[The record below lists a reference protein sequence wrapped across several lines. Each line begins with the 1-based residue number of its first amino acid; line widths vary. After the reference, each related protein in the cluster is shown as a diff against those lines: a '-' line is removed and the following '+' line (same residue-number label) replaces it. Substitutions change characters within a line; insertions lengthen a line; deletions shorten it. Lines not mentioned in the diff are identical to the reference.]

1 MAQGPNLTQRLSQ
14 SQTLALTPS
23 MQLKLKLWQMNLQE
37 LSQTVERELEENPL
51 LELAEEGDEIPTMEA
66 LEEGHDSDVS
76 QDAQDAVAQEGIELP
91 EGVDTVDLGPMLD
104 AMNEMNPDSNLEAFT
119 EEGVS
124 QVQEVDMAAENSWD
138 TDLPRTSSLPDDE
151 RTSWEDRLTSS
162 ETLQEHLVSQLHE
175 TLDEEDPR
183 ILQLERLIEN
193 FLDAKGFLRMDPDE
207 PGEATPEALAAEL
220 GTTVEHLQELLEILQ
235 EFDPSGVGCFTVQ
248 QSLMLQLSHA
258 GAEPDDLAVRI
269 IRHHTD
275 LLGQKDHTKLKKVL
289 QCDDKELDDALMVLR
304 HLHPAPGR
312 AFDPEGDR
320 VVKPDIVV
328 LKGDDGGWKVY
339 LNDEGLPRLRVSGEY
354 RNFLASSDVK
364 GDKDFIRERYRSA
377 RDFIRG
383 VEDRNRTVLRVS
395 MAMVELQQDF
405 MEKGV
410 EGLRPMV
417 LRDVAESTGFH
428 ESTISRVV
436 KAKTIHTPQGLY
448 DMNYFFS
455 ASLGSDTGTDVSA
468 TVVKHRIKALV
479 QAEEAS
485 KPLSDETLAKL
496 LAQDGIQVAR
506 RTVNKY
512 REELKIPPASRRRQR

>member
-1 MAQGPNLTQRLSQ
+1 MALGPHLSQRLAQ

-51 LELAEEGDEIPTMEA
+51 LELAEEGDEIPTLEA
-66 LEEGHDSDVS
+66 IEEGHDSDVS
-76 QDAQDAVAQEGIELP
+76 QDAVAQEAAEAPEAP
-91 EGVDTVDLGPMLD
+91 EGVDTVDLGPLLEASD
-104 AMNEMNPDSNLEAFT
+104 EMNPDSDLAAYT

-151 RTSWEDRLTSS
+151 RNSWEDRLSS
-162 ETLQEHLVSQLHE
+162 NETLSEHLISQLHQ

-183 ILQLERLIEN
+183 IISLERLIED
-193 FLDAKGFLRMDPDE
+193 FMDAKGFLRMDPDE
-207 PGEATPEALAAEL
+207 PGEASPEALAAEL
-220 GTTVEHLQELLEILQ
+220 GVSVEELRGLLEILQ

-248 QSLMLQLSHA
+248 ESLMLQLRHA

-269 IRHHTD
+269 IRNHTD
-275 LLGQKDHTKLKKVL
+275 LLAQRDHTRLKKIL
-289 QCDDKELDDALMVLR
+289 LCDDKELDQALAVLR

-312 AFDPEGDR
+312 AFDPEGER
-320 VVKPDIVV
+320 VVKPDVVV
-328 LKGDDGGWKVY
+328 LKGEEGGWKVY
-339 LNDEGLPRLRVSGEY
+339 LNDEGLPRLRVSGDY
-354 RNFLASSDVK
+354 RNFLASTDQK

-395 MAMVELQQDF
+395 LALVELQQEF
-405 MEKGV
+405 MDKGI

-417 LRDVAESTGFH
+417 LRDVAEATGFH

-436 KAKTIHTPQGLY
+436 KAKTIHTPQGLF

-455 ASLGSDTGTDVSA
+455 ASLGSDNGADVSA

-479 QAEEAS
+479 QAEDPA
-485 KPLSDETLAKL
+485 KPLSDETLAGL
-496 LAQDGIQVAR
+496 MAQDGIQVAR

-512 REELKIPPASRRRQR
+512 REELKIPPASRRRRR

>member
-1 MAQGPNLTQRLSQ
+1 MAQGPNLSQRLTQ

-51 LELAEEGDEIPTMEA
+51 LELAEEGDEIPTLEA

-76 QDAQDAVAQEGIELP
+76 QDAQDAVAQEGTELP

-104 AMNEMNPDSNLEAFT
+104 SAAEMNPDNNLEAFT

-175 TLDEEDPR
+175 TLDENDPR

-193 FLDAKGFLRMDPDE
+193 FLDAKGFLRIDPDE
-207 PGEATPEALAAEL
+207 PGEATPEALAAEM
-220 GTTVEHLQELLEILQ
+220 GVTVEHLQGLLETLQ

-289 QCDDKELDDALMVLR
+289 LCDDKELDEALTVLR
-304 HLHPAPGR
+304 HLHPAR
-312 AFDPEGDR
+312 
-320 VVKPDIVV
+320 
-328 LKGDDGGWKVY
+328 
-339 LNDEGLPRLRVSGEY
+339 
-354 RNFLASSDVK
+354 SS
-364 GDKDFIRERYRSA
+364 
-377 RDFIRG
+377 
-383 VEDRNRTVLRVS
+383 L
-395 MAMVELQQDF
+395 
-405 MEKGV
+405 
-410 EGLRPMV
+410 
-417 LRDVAESTGFH
+417 
-428 ESTISRVV
+428 
-436 KAKTIHTPQGLY
+436 
-448 DMNYFFS
+448 
-455 ASLGSDTGTDVSA
+455 
-468 TVVKHRIKALV
+468 
-479 QAEEAS
+479 
-485 KPLSDETLAKL
+485 
-496 LAQDGIQVAR
+496 
-506 RTVNKY
+506 
-512 REELKIPPASRRRQR
+512 